1 MGLHDEVTHPHA
13 ERVPQPAEAIAVAP
27 GVWWIRM
34 PLPFALDHIN
44 LWLLEDHGGWT
55 IVDTG
60 YGVEAT
66 WALWEQH
73 LAGVMGGRPVRNVI
87 VTHYHPDHL
96 GSAAWLV
103 QRTGAPFWMTTSE
116 FLSGHAA
123 HGDFGGF
130 DRATGIDFFVRNGL
144 DISRMPERLTRGNGY
159 RRGVP
164 EIPTQYRRMM
174 HGDRIAI
181 GGREWE
187 VITVFGHA
195 PEQATLYC
203 AALGVL
209 ISSDQV
215 LPRITSNVGVWGNQP
230 EGNPLEHF
238 LTSLSRLEHLPRDTL
253 VLPSHE
259 RVFHGLHR
267 RIFELR
273 EHHERRLERLLEGC
287 AAPITAVDAL
297 PLLFKRQLDDHQMM
311 FAMGEAIA
319 HLHYLEYQGK
329 VERLT
334 DARGVRR
341 FVRTAAARAPLA
353 AVR

>member
-1 MGLHDEVTHPHA
+1 M
-13 ERVPQPAEAIAVAP
+13 PQPGEAIEAAP

-44 LWLLEDHGGWT
+44 LWLLEDGDGWT

-66 WALWEQH
+66 WSLWERH
-73 LAGVMGGRPVRNVI
+73 LAGTMGGRPVKNIV

-103 QRTGAPFWMTTSE
+103 ARTGAPFWMTATE

-123 HGDFGGF
+123 HDDTAGF
-130 DRATGIDFFVRNGL
+130 DRETGVAFFVRNGL
-144 DISRMPERLTRGNGY
+144 DVSQMPERLKKGNGY

-164 EIPTQYRRMM
+164 EIPKAYRRMM
-174 HGDRIAI
+174 HGDRLSI

-187 VITVFGHA
+187 VTTVFGHA
-195 PEQATLYC
+195 PEQATLFC
-203 AALGVL
+203 ASLGVL

-230 EGNPLEHF
+230 ESNPLAQF
-238 LTSLSRLEHLPRDTL
+238 LSSLGRLGHLPDDTL

-259 RVFHGLHR
+259 RVFRGLHK
-267 RIFELR
+267 RIAELH

-287 AAPITAVDAL
+287 DRPISASDAI

-311 FAMGEAIA
+311 FAMGESIA
-319 HLHYLEYQGK
+319 HLHYLHAHGK
-329 VERLT
+329 VRREI
-334 DARGVRR
+334 DASGVRR
-341 FVRTAAARAPLA
+341 YVRAA
-353 AVR
+353 